1 MGSDFSPACD
11 IEETESSY
19 LINFDLPGVRKE
31 DIHIDL
37 RDNQLVL
44 SGERRDEREEQER
57 NRRLWERSYGSFTR
71 TFMLP
76 TGIDPDQ
83 VEANYEDGVL
93 CISVPKSESTKS
105 RQIRIGEKKAGRAA

>member
-19 LINFDLPGVRKE
+19 LINFDLPGVRK
-31 DIHIDL
+31 
-37 RDNQLVL
+37 
-44 SGERRDEREEQER
+44 DEREEQER